1 MMPRSEPDPVLSATV
16 RRLREAKGLTR
27 EALAYRAG
35 LTVGSL
41 AQIEL
46 THSAPSWTNF
56 RRIAGALDLS
66 ITRLAAAIQAAERT
80 ASHAS

>member
-1 MMPRSEPDPVLSATV
+1 MPRSEPDPVLSATI
-16 RRLREAKGLTR
+16 RRLREGKGLTR

-41 AQIEL
+41 VQVEL
-46 THSAPSWTNF
+46 ARSAPSWTNF
-56 RRIAGALDLS
+56 RRIAAGLDLS

-80 ASHAS
+80 ASRAS

>member
-1 MMPRSEPDPVLSATV
+1 M
-16 RRLREAKGLTR
+16 TR

-46 THSAPSWTNF
+46 ARSAPSWTNF
-56 RRIAGALDLS
+56 RYIACGLDLS
-66 ITRLAAAIQAAERT
+66 VTRLAAAVEAAERT
-80 ASHAS
+80 PTDAT